1 MNENE
6 AARGAVGEND
16 YPRPAYAWYVV
27 VVLTLGYV
35 VSFLDRQIFALL
47 IEPIRADLALSDTQ
61 VSLVGGLA
69 FALFYTVLGIPIG
82 RLADRRSRRAIIA
95 WGVTI
100 WCFMTAACGLA
111 RNYWQLFLARVG
123 VGVGEATLNP
133 SALSLISDYFPR
145 HQRGRAIS
153 FYNMGVSLGV
163 GIANIVGA
171 WAIAFA
177 TAAPAL
183 VLPVVGELRPWQMV
197 FLFVG
202 LPGLVVALLMA
213 TVREPVR
220 KDRIRIQ
227 HRDGTSSEEMPIAE
241 TLRFLGQ
248 RWKRY
253 ATHFLG
259 MSVVTIIGYAFFFW
273 VPTMFVRTWGWSI
286 PEAGYAYGLVTL
298 IFGPIGV
305 NLGGWIAD
313 WLYGR
318 GYKDGLMR
326 TCLFTAVLLFVPT
339 SILAPLMPGP
349 ALAIALLIP
358 STMAGAIITATG
370 SAALMMITPNQ
381 MRGQITALYYFVIN
395 ALGLTLGPT
404 AVALVTDYG
413 FGEAGALRF
422 SIAVVGAAA
431 GVVAL
436 GFLGANLRLYR
447 AGVIEAEG
455 WAGDTK
461 GL

>member
-1 MNENE
+1 MNDTE
-6 AARGAVGEND
+6 AAHRAGENR
-16 YPRPAYAWYVV
+16 YPHPAYGWYVV

-82 RLADRRSRRAIIA
+82 RLVDRRSRRAIIA

-145 HQRGRAIS
+145 RKRGRAIS
-153 FYNMGVSLGV
+153 FYTMGVSLGV

-177 TAAPAL
+177 TDAPAL

-202 LPGLVVALLMA
+202 LPGLVVAALMA
-213 TVREPVR
+213 TVREPAR
-220 KDRIRIQ
+220 RDRIRMEAP
-227 HRDGTSSEEMPIAE
+227 DGTTSEELPVAA

-248 RWKRY
+248 RWKTY

-259 MSVVTIIGYAFFFW
+259 MSVVTVIGYAFFFW
-273 VPTMFVRTWGWSI
+273 IPTMFVRSWDWSI
-286 PEAGYAYGLVTL
+286 PQAGYAYGLVTL

-305 NLGGWIAD
+305 NFGGWAAD
-313 WLYGR
+313 WLYAR

-326 TCLFTAVLLFVPT
+326 TCLVTAVAVFVPA

-349 ALAIALLIP
+349 TLALALLIP
-358 STMAGAIITATG
+358 ATLGGAIITATG

-381 MRGQITALYYFVIN
+381 MRGQITAIYYFVIN

-413 FGEAGALRF
+413 FGDAASLRY
-422 SIAVVGAAA
+422 SIAVVSSAA
-431 GVVAL
+431 GVAAL
-436 GFLGANLRLYR
+436 GFLGANLSLYR
-447 AGVIEAEG
+447 AGVIEAEE
-455 WAGDTK
+455 WSDETADR
-461 GL
+461 